1 MLVNNWYT
9 SRKLIDTYSQKEFHL
24 ILIGGLQANS
34 PSAWS
39 VLKLLNS
46 ILTNIQKL
54 QSTHL
59 PRLFMTIKYI
69 LAIRKMPRS
78 CCLRNTNSIQGI
90 LSHAYQVNLNTHLLY
105 NEKRYPFSKIIDKE
119 AFWGCFIIR
128 AIATLCSRIVP

>member
-9 SRKLIDTYSQKEFHL
+9 SRKLIDTYSQK
-24 ILIGGLQANS
+24 ISSNS
-34 PSAWS
+34 DWWVTGKFPSAWS

-69 LAIRKMPRS
+69 LAIRKCQGPVVLGTRIRFKESFHMP
-78 CCLRNTNSIQGI
+78 
-90 LSHAYQVNLNTHLLY
+90 
-105 NEKRYPFSKIIDKE
+105 
-119 AFWGCFIIR
+119 IR
-128 AIATLCSRIVP
+128 LI

>member
-24 ILIGGLQANS
+24 ILIGGLQAN
-34 PSAWS
+34 PLRPGP

-69 LAIRKMPRS
+69 LVIRKCQGPVVLGTRIRFKESFHMP
-78 CCLRNTNSIQGI
+78 
-90 LSHAYQVNLNTHLLY
+90 
-105 NEKRYPFSKIIDKE
+105 
-119 AFWGCFIIR
+119 IR
-128 AIATLCSRIVP
+128 LI